1 MAARKPQEKRIGKI
15 LIANRGEIAL
25 RIIRTAMEMGLK
37 TVAVYEKPDS
47 EAYFIR
53 LADEAILIGSGP
65 RRDYLDVEKHIW
77 AAKKSGAD
85 AIHPGYG
92 FLAENPDFPAACE
105 KAGITFIG
113 PPPGVIRDLG
123 NKVVARGI
131 MERAKIPFVPGTG
144 TLAPGEAG
152 IRQALEF
159 GKKAGYPIML
169 KASLGGGGRGIRRVE
184 SETDLLLQLPVART
198 EAKSAFNDDS
208 LYVEKCIEAPRHVE
222 VQILA

>member
-1 MAARKPQEKRIGKI
+1 MAARKTKERRISKI

-53 LADEAILIGSGP
+53 LADEAILIGNGP
-65 RRDYLDVEKHIW
+65 RRDYLDIEKHIW

-92 FLAENPDFPAACE
+92 FLAENPDFSAACE
-105 KAGITFIG
+105 KAGIAFIG
-113 PPPGVIRDLG
+113 PPPEVIRDLG
-123 NKVVARGI
+123 NKVVARQI
-131 MERAKIPFVPGTG
+131 MEKTKIPFIPGTS
-144 TLAPGEAG
+144 TLQPGEAG
-152 IRQALEF
+152 IQQAIDF

-169 KASLGGGGRGIRRVE
+169 KASLGGAAAASGGWRATRICSCSFPSPGPRR
-184 SETDLLLQLPVART
+184 SPPSTTTASTWR
-198 EAKSAFNDDS
+198 SAS
-208 LYVEKCIEAPRHVE
+208 RRPGT
-222 VQILA
+222 

>member
-1 MAARKPQEKRIGKI
+1 MAARKSKIKQISKI

-53 LADEAILIGSGP
+53 LADEAILIGNGP

-92 FLAENPDFPAACE
+92 FLAENPDFSAACE
-105 KAGITFIG
+105 KAGIVFIG
-113 PPPGVIRDLG
+113 PSPEVIRDLG
-123 NKVVARGI
+123 DKVVAREI
-131 MERAKIPFVPGTG
+131 MEKSKIPFITGTG
-144 TLAPGEAG
+144 TLQPGEAG
-152 IRQALEF
+152 LNQA
-159 GKKAGYPIML
+159 
-169 KASLGGGGRGIRRVE
+169 
-184 SETDLLLQLPVART
+184 
-198 EAKSAFNDDS
+198 
-208 LYVEKCIEAPRHVE
+208 
-222 VQILA
+222 